1 MSQHV
6 STAARPQD
14 AAEGS
19 EATPGLTGTRSAPRD
34 FPSHS
39 SRPRHEGTAEAPRG
53 GSGSYGSSRQHMQGH
68 HHSSSPSDRSFRKS
82 GSDDSRQQHQHA
94 HHGPRPSSQ
103 AYGSS
108 PGTQHRS
115 PGGGGN
121 PRYGQWPPQSSSPA
135 EGGLHRAGSSSG
147 RVSSHRGHGGLHR
160 SGSSSGKSGGRTF
173 NWPAYMDRSQLQQAM
188 KRGQVF
194 RWAHTGCSNEPARPG
209 FDHYGTH
216 VRLHGCKWCCCR
228 LLPLTCM
235 QGGCSHHAA

>member
-6 STAARPQD
+6 STAARPKD

-19 EATPGLTGTRSAPRD
+19 RDTPGLTGTRSAPRD

-39 SRPRHEGTAEAPRG
+39 RPRHDGTAEAPTG
-53 GSGSYGSSRQHMQGH
+53 GSGSYGSSSSRHMQGH
-68 HHSSSPSDRSFRKS
+68 HHSSSPSDRSFGKS
-82 GSDDSRQQHQHA
+82 GSDGSRQQHQQA
-94 HHGPRPSSQ
+94 HHGPRPPSQ
-103 AYGSS
+103 AYSSS

-147 RVSSHRGHGGLHR
+147 RVSSGHRGHGGLHR
-160 SGSSSGKSGGRTF
+160 SGSSSGRSGGRTF

-194 RWAHTGCSNEPARPG
+194 R
-209 FDHYGTH
+209 
-216 VRLHGCKWCCCR
+216 
-228 LLPLTCM
+228 
-235 QGGCSHHAA
+235 